1 MIAFANAQ
9 HNAHAAQDDAHVAIQ
24 MQGPLSLLVIR
35 ALRGALGNILSNRA
49 YWVRMGPTRYIEFST
64 GYGGRTTSMVHG
76 LCSTC
81 SSNFGS
87 PNRISMRVKSSNRC
101 TPNRI
106 SMRVQATS
114 SSNIGTPN
122 RISMRVQAD
131 HVITWITLFIKR
143 GGAYQKPTIPPEP
156 GEATRVHPQ
165 VAEKRGS
172 PWKLLTGE
180 ATRVHPQVA
189 KKRGSPWKLLP
200 H

>member
-35 ALRGALGNILSNRA
+35 ALRGALGDILSNRA
-49 YWVRMGPTRYIEFST
+49 YWVQMGLTRYTEVST

-76 LCSTC
+76 LYSKC
-81 SSNFGS
+81 SSNIGS
-87 PNRISMRVKSSNRC
+87 PNRISMRLQSSNRC

-106 SMRVQATS
+106 SMRE
-114 SSNIGTPN
+114 SNIGTTN

-156 GEATRVHPQ
+156 GEATCVHPQ

-189 KKRGSPWKLLP
+189 ERRGSPWKLLP

>member
-87 PNRISMRVKSSNRC
+87 PNRISMRV
-101 TPNRI
+101 
-106 SMRVQATS
+106 
-114 SSNIGTPN
+114 
-122 RISMRVQAD
+122 QAD

-156 GEATRVHPQ
+156 GVATRVHPQ

-172 PWKLLTGE
+172 PWKLL
-180 ATRVHPQVA
+180 
-189 KKRGSPWKLLP
+189 P

>member
-1 MIAFANAQ
+1 MVNNHSEINRVHRIPMIAFANAQ

-35 ALRGALGNILSNRA
+35 ALRGALGNILSNRE
-49 YWVRMGPTRYIEFST
+49 YWVRMGPARYTQFLT
-64 GYGGRTTSMVHG
+64 GYGSRTIMVHG

-81 SSNFGS
+81 SSQIG
-87 PNRISMRVKSSNRC
+87 

-106 SMRVQATS
+106 SMKVQATWS
-114 SSNIGTPN
+114 SQTPN

-131 HVITWITLFIKR
+131 HVMTWITLFIKR

-172 PWKLLTGE
+172 PWKLL
-180 ATRVHPQVA
+180 
-189 KKRGSPWKLLP
+189 P

>member
-76 LCSTC
+76 LYSTC

-101 TPNRI
+101 
-106 SMRVQATS
+106 
-114 SSNIGTPN
+114 TPN

-172 PWKLLTGE
+172 PWRLLTGE
-180 ATRVHPQVA
+180 ATRVHPQVPE
-189 KKRGSPWKLLP
+189 KRGSPWKLLP